1 MFDNISLLTFKW
13 KTPRTPKNPK
23 LFPDFSYSFPEDA
36 KNALYS
42 DFLLDGTQHFIHLRP
57 ISDYTREHFLYLQS
71 FVYLESQSAYFTRR
85 QNYDSFLLQ
94 YTYEGGGILEY
105 ENKIYHLTPGTGF
118 LIDCQKPHYYHT
130 DPDISHWTHSD
141 IHFNGIT
148 AEYFFRIWEQH
159 EDVSFEISRVDFQ
172 NALETLLYHYT
183 NFTVER
189 DFVVSN
195 QIESL
200 LLMLLHKRNAAI
212 RQSSGK
218 VIPDT
223 IRYLIKY
230 MESNY
235 ARPLTLDSLSSFA
248 GISKY
253 HLSREFKKYTGQSPN
268 EFLIDLRIATAKFL
282 LTDTALPCYKIGE
295 LSGIT
300 DFNNFVRLFKK
311 ENHMTP
317 SQYRKNHALR

>member
-148 AEYFFRIWEQH
+148 AEYFF
-159 EDVSFEISRVDFQ
+159 FF
-172 NALETLLYHYT
+172 
-183 NFTVER
+183 F
-189 DFVVSN
+189 
-195 QIESL
+195 
-200 LLMLLHKRNAAI
+200 
-212 RQSSGK
+212 
-218 VIPDT
+218 
-223 IRYLIKY
+223 
-230 MESNY
+230 
-235 ARPLTLDSLSSFA
+235 
-248 GISKY
+248 
-253 HLSREFKKYTGQSPN
+253 
-268 EFLIDLRIATAKFL
+268 
-282 LTDTALPCYKIGE
+282 
-295 LSGIT
+295 
-300 DFNNFVRLFKK
+300 
-311 ENHMTP
+311 
-317 SQYRKNHALR
+317 

>member
-1 MFDNISLLTFKW
+1 M
-13 KTPRTPKNPK
+13 
-23 LFPDFSYSFPEDA
+23 
-36 KNALYS
+36 
-42 DFLLDGTQHFIHLRP
+42 
-57 ISDYTREHFLYLQS
+57 YLQS

-189 DFVVSN
+189 DLLVSN